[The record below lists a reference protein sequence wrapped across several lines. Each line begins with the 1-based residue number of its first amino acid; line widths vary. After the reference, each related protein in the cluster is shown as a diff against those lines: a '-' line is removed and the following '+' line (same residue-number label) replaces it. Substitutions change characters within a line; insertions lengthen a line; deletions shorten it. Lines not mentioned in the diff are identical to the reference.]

1 MRRFV
6 VVLAILCLGVF
17 ASSASARRGAHG
29 AEKRNVER
37 AVFPKDLPP
46 LGCDDVWISSVSRFW
61 AVDYYQP
68 SGQASCG
75 HWATGKRT
83 FLKHV
88 PGGWR
93 SWHDA
98 VASIVRTQPAS
109 PESQTR
115 SSETCSA
122 VPPRQSR
129 RPRTDTDADADADAD
144 ADRVSPTDR
153 LRNCYEPGGNIA
165 ATPTTAGERSRRR
178 RRGDHPCED
187 NNGWRWE
194 PS

>member
-1 MRRFV
+1 MRKLI

-29 AEKRNVER
+29 SEKRNVEG
-37 AVFPKDLPP
+37 AVFPNDLPP

-68 SGQASCG
+68 SGEASCG
-75 HWATGKRT
+75 HWASGKRT

-88 PGGWR
+88 SGGWR
-93 SWHDA
+93 V
-98 VASIVRTQPAS
+98 VARRGGLHCPNPARISGVADSIERDLLGCPAA
-109 PESQTR
+109 PKPKPKPTP
-115 SSETCSA
+115 TTT
-122 VPPRQSR
+122 PPA
-129 RPRTDTDADADADAD
+129 PTACYPMTD
-144 ADRVSPTDR
+144 SG
-153 LRNCYEPGGNIA
+153 NCYEPGEYCRNDDHG
-165 ATPTTAGERSRRR
+165 TSGVAGDGEAIT
-178 RRGDHPCED
+178 CED

>member
-6 VVLAILCLGVF
+6 VVVSILSLGVF
-17 ASSASARRGAHG
+17 ATSASPRRGAHG
-29 AEKRNVER
+29 SEKQNVER
-37 AVFPKDLPP
+37 AVFRQDLPP

-68 SGQASCG
+68 SGEGSCG

-93 SWHDA
+93 IWQDA
-98 VASIVRTQPAS
+98 VACIVPTQPGS
-109 PESQTR
+109 PQSQTR

-122 VPPRQSR
+122 VCQWP
-129 RPRTDTDADADADAD
+129 
-144 ADRVSPTDR
+144 
-153 LRNCYEPGGNIA
+153 
-165 ATPTTAGERSRRR
+165 
-178 RRGDHPCED
+178 
-187 NNGWRWE
+187 
-194 PS
+194 